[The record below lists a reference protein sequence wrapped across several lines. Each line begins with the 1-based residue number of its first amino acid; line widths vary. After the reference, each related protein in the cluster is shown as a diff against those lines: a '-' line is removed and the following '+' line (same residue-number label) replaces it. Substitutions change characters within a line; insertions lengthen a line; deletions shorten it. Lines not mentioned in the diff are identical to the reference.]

1 VVGLRVVFPVNGHP
15 VNSHRFALLLLLK
28 PIRGMTTFE
37 ILQTIVFI
45 FLTGGVIWLAAE
57 LKGMKQELLAK
68 AGINQQNVQL
78 QLQAFERLTLF
89 AERCGLKNLVGRVPP
104 DGVNA
109 ATLQEAFLQT
119 LKTEYEYNIT
129 QQIYVSP
136 EVWRAIS
143 NLKEQN
149 IYIINQIAATLP
161 PDTPGMQLS
170 KSLLELLMINEKAD
184 LSSIV
189 LDALQFEAKKI
200 L

>member
-1 VVGLRVVFPVNGHP
+1 
-15 VNSHRFALLLLLK
+15 
-28 PIRGMTTFE
+28 MTTFE

-57 LKGMKQELLAK
+57 LKGMKRELLAK
-68 AGINQQNVQL
+68 AGINQQNIQL

-89 AERCGLKNLVGRVPP
+89 AERCGLKNLVGRVSP
-104 DGVNA
+104 DGHNA
-109 ATLQEAFLQT
+109 ASLQETFLQT
-119 LKTEYEYNIT
+119 LKTEYEYNIS

-136 EVWRAIS
+136 EVWRAVS

-149 IYIINQIAATLP
+149 IYIINQVAAALP
-161 PDTPGMQLS
+161 SDAPGMQLS

-184 LSSIV
+184 LSSVV

>member
-1 VVGLRVVFPVNGHP
+1 
-15 VNSHRFALLLLLK
+15 
-28 PIRGMTTFE
+28 MTTFE
-37 ILQTIVFI
+37 ILQTIVFL

-57 LKGMKQELLAK
+57 LKGMKRELLAK
-68 AGINQQNVQL
+68 AGINQQNIQL

-104 DGVNA
+104 DGLNA
-109 ATLQEAFLQT
+109 ASLQETFLQT
-119 LKTEYEYNIT
+119 LKTEYEYNIS

-136 EVWRAIS
+136 EVWRAVS

-149 IYIINQIAATLP
+149 IYIINQVAAALP
-161 PDTPGMQLS
+161 SDAPGMQLS

-184 LSSIV
+184 LSSVV